1 MRQPRHGYRV
11 NIDTVLLAATLLLLS
26 LGQILFKLAS
36 KGISFGDPRSL
47 LSPSLLSGLFVY
59 GLATI
64 MWILVLK
71 RLPLSL
77 AFPFYGLTFLL
88 VPLLAHFLIGEKIG
102 YQTLLGGGIIM
113 FGVFVTSW
121 GKIA

>member
-1 MRQPRHGYRV
+1 MNDPIRMGWG
-11 NIDTVLLAATLLLLS
+11 TALLLAATLLLLS

>member
-1 MRQPRHGYRV
+1 MNEPIRMGWG
-11 NIDTVLLAATLLLLS
+11 TAFLLAATLLLLS
-26 LGQILFKLAS
+26 LGQILFKWAS
-36 KGISFGDPRSL
+36 KGVSFGDPRSL

-121 GKIA
+121 GKVA

>member
-1 MRQPRHGYRV
+1 MNDPIRMGWG
-11 NIDTVLLAATLLLLS
+11 TALLLAATLLLLS
-26 LGQILFKLAS
+26 LGQILFKWAS
-36 KGISFGDPRSL
+36 KGVSFGDPRSL

-121 GKIA
+121 GRIA

>member
-1 MRQPRHGYRV
+1 MNDPIRMGWG
-11 NIDTVLLAATLLLLS
+11 TALLLAATLLLLS
-26 LGQILFKLAS
+26 MGQILFKYAS
-36 KGISFGDPRSL
+36 KGVSFGDPRSL

-59 GLATI
+59 GVATI

-71 RLPLSL
+71 KLPLSL

-102 YQTLLGGGIIM
+102 YQTLLGGAIIM
-113 FGVFVTSW
+113 FGVFVASW

>member
-1 MRQPRHGYRV
+1 MNDPIRMGWG
-11 NIDTVLLAATLLLLS
+11 TALLLAATLLLLS

-36 KGISFGDPRSL
+36 RGVSFGDPRSL

-88 VPLLAHFLIGEKIG
+88 VPLLAHFLIGERIG
-102 YQTLLGGGIIM
+102 YQTFLGGGIIM